1 MDWRDCF
8 TRMALKLGPAILII
22 TSFVTILLGII
33 LHAISIDELKFN
45 DPPATHYDPNVI
57 IGKQFNDLV
66 WFLQVTDL
74 HLSNRGHF
82 ERVEDFNEFAKS
94 YVDIIKPDVVLVTGD
109 ITDGRIP
116 NSTLGTAPQLDE
128 WLAYENAVKKSDALS
143 KTVWLDIRG
152 NHDNFNVYRPQDP
165 NTLYR
170 LHSIQGKNHA
180 RNYMHIITKNEKNY
194 TFIGVDE
201 VQTPGLKIPFNF
213 IGVVKDE
220 DLTELKQFKEKSK
233 NNNSQYHV
241 WFAHYPTSSI
251 ASPHE
256 GLRNIIDGPY
266 LCGHFHTIGNWVTK
280 MHATQQPGFAE
291 VELGDW
297 KYNRRVRLA
306 AIDHQLFSFV
316 DVDFKKFPIAL
327 MTNPKPAKFLMPKYE
342 PVGRLFNSTHMRVIA
357 FSNATIS
364 KVEISIDGGK
374 SRQMEQV
381 DPSGPLYVSEW
392 NPSNY
397 LKGSHDVQI
406 NVSDV
411 EGKNVIYKQTFSLD
425 NSKEDFQVMAKI
437 LLRAYF
443 KSYVMAI
450 FFFVV
455 TVCTLPMLAL
465 RLVGYKHEETSL
477 KRHYKGTFMYNLH
490 LLSGIGRIFWPLFII
505 PLWLAAGP
513 NFFGYMVDETIG
525 ACFVWGVLIDG
536 VFIHTGITYNVGS
549 IFLLLIHIPVVII
562 LTNQVS
568 NIYISTANSNSTPS
582 IINFKLILHLAIT
595 ALQLFMGHLLYSA
608 YGTMAFF
615 TSFPFFFCI
624 FIYAYCWYQCSTIEK
639 SDFVRFNVTENQEE
653 QQALTSKKS
662 RDDKSSTSDHS
673 TC

>member
-1 MDWRDCF
+1 MDWRDNF

-33 LHAISIDELKFN
+33 LHAISVDELKFS
-45 DPPATHYDPNVI
+45 DPPATHYNPNVI

-82 ERVEDFNEFAKS
+82 GRERDFNEFAKS

-128 WLAYENAVKKSDALS
+128 WLAYENAVKKSGALN

-152 NHDNFNVYRPQDP
+152 NHDNFNVYRPRDP

-220 DLTELKQFKEKSK
+220 DLTELKQFKEQSK
-233 NNNSQYHV
+233 NNNSQYHI

-316 DVDFKKFPIAL
+316 DLDFKKFPIAL
-327 MTNPKPAKFLMPKYE
+327 MTNPKPARYLMPKYE
-342 PVGRLFNSTHMRVIA
+342 PVGRLFNSTHIRVIA
-357 FSNATIS
+357 FSNVTIS

-374 SRQMEQV
+374 SSQMEQV
-381 DPSGPLYVSEW
+381 DPSGPLYVIEW

-397 LKGSHDVQI
+397 LEGSHDVQI

-411 EGKNVIYKQTFSLD
+411 EGKNVIYKQSFSLD
-425 NSKEDFQVMAKI
+425 NTKEEFAVGARI

-505 PLWLAAGP
+505 PIWLAAGP

-549 IFLLLIHIPVVII
+549 IFLLLIHIPVTII

-568 NIYISTANSNSTPS
+568 NSYKSTANSNSTPS
-582 IINFKLILHLAIT
+582 IINFKLVLHLAIT
-595 ALQLFMGHLLYSA
+595 ALQLFMGYLLYSA

-624 FIYAYCWYQCSTIEK
+624 FIYAHCWYQCSTIEK
-639 SDFVRFNVTENQEE
+639 SDFVRFNVTENHEE
-653 QQALTSKKS
+653 QQALTSQKS